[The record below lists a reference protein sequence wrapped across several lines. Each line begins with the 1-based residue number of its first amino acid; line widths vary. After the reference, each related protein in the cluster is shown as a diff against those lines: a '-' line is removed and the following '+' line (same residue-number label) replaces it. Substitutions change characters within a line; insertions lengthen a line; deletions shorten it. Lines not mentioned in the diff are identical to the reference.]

1 VFQYANARERKV
13 MASEDK
19 LEALHIHIAGLQAIL
34 TQRNETIERLN
45 KKVAELEIN
54 PLNEAHKNRA
64 YKQGWKDC
72 AFTLKEIV
80 RKTALEL
87 NSIDKEAFKIYL
99 EGETND

>member
-1 VFQYANARERKV
+1 
-13 MASEDK
+13 MISEEK
-19 LEALHIHIAGLQAIL
+19 LEALHIHVEGLQATL
-34 TQRNETIERLN
+34 SKRNETIKRLEA
-45 KKVAELEIN
+45 KIVELETN
-54 PLNEAHKNRA
+54 PITEATKKKI
-64 YKQGWKDC
+64 YKQGWQDC